1 MAKVVVY
8 RFVVFYGELGRYV
21 EAKQLATAERI
32 KLDLNH
38 VVRGSGISVDESE
51 IDSEGL
57 TSQIHRTPNARPSN
71 RDRSRKLSSAKH
83 LKL

>member
-8 RFVVFYGELGRYV
+8 RFVVFDSELGRYV

-57 TSQIHRTPNARPSN
+57 ISQIPMTPSAR
-71 RDRSRKLSSAKH
+71 LQQ
-83 LKL
+83 